1 MIFLLLLVGK
11 SCTLS
16 TPRWLI
22 WLRYLSKVHLWISSN
37 KRKTLQTPRP
47 GVRCAMHYWQPQL
60 LLSHTMTSHSLP
72 PLHTQP
78 TLTLTSKL
86 SQVRCNK
93 INSFNFHKLFLFFN
107 PPSLNFSHSSVDDTK
122 LLKSR
127 LPFDG
132 ILQEQHSRSV
142 QYPYNRFPGTNKLA
156 QISNILE
163 NIGTWF

>member
-93 INSFNFHKLFLFFN
+93 INSFNFHKLFLFLTLL
-107 PPSLNFSHSSVDDTK
+107 PSTSVTVQLMTPSSWNLDSLSMAFSKNNIQD
-122 LLKSR
+122 
-127 LPFDG
+127 
-132 ILQEQHSRSV
+132 
-142 QYPYNRFPGTNKLA
+142 QY
-156 QISNILE
+156 NILIIDFRGLT
-163 NIGTWF
+163 N